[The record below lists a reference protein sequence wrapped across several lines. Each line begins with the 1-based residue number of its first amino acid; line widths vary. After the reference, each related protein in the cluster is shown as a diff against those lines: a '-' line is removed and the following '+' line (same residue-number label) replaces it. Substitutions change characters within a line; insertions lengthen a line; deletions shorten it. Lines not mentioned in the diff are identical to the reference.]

1 MKKFLLALILAV
13 LLTVVIGTPALA
25 WYGPQCDVPDV
36 ARDNAWDSQMWMGTN
51 ALWISGHGTGP
62 IVPWFWVFKF

>member
-51 ALWISGHGTGP
+51 AL
-62 IVPWFWVFKF
+62 